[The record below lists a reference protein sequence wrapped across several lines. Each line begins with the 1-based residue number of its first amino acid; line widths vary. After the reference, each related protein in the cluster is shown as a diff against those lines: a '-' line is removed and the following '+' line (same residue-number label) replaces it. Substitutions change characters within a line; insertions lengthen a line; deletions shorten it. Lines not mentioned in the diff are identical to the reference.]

1 MLLKTFCTTEEQAQ
15 RRSRCLTFVASTC
28 TCGCC
33 RRSHNAGRGLRAA
46 QWSPASASAWSRLGT
61 RQGNRPQEIS
71 LPVKGKR
78 SRSLWESCGKEG
90 LAGWAAVPGEPHS
103 AFLTRKGC
111 SGRRVPFL
119 HKRAAFHQV
128 LPRRNLG
135 RAFVSCREATYYAP
149 YLTNCWNRLIV

>member
-1 MLLKTFCTTEEQAQ
+1 MGLPPARVAAAGGHTAQAGGWGLHSGPQ
-15 RRSRCLTFVASTC
+15 PAPRPGAGWELGKATDPRKSRCLFKSS
-28 TCGCC
+28 G
-33 RRSHNAGRGLRAA
+33 GRV
-46 QWSPASASAWSRLGT
+46 
-61 RQGNRPQEIS
+61 N
-71 LPVKGKR
+71 GKW
-78 SRSLWESCGKEG
+78 SRSLWESCGEEG
-90 LAGWAAVPGEPHS
+90 LAGWAAVLGEPRS
-103 AFLTRKGC
+103 AFLPRQGC